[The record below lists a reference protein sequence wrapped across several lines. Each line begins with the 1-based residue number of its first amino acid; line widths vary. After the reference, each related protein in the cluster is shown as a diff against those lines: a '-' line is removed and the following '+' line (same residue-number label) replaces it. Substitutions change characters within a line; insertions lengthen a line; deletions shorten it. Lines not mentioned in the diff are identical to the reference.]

1 MPSGAERPKVL
12 YMRFEPQIPPLANK
26 CMFFMRQAG
35 DLRPS
40 PLQEP
45 IDQPGKARRGGVKGG
60 ADGIAGHL
68 LQLAGNNGGEQ
79 GMRQFC
85 TLRLVSG

>member
-85 TLRLVSG
+85 